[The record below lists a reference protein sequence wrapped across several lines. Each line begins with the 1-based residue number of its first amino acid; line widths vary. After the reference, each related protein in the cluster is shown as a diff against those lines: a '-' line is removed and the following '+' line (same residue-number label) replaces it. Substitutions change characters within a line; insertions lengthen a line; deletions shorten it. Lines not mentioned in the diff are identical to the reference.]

1 MFNWLYQIFNGTRN
15 IENSDNMGNVN
26 GNVIQGNVNGITDY
40 GSNEYQRLYNSA
52 MGQVLTNLYGN
63 TGTPIGNDRIQGN
76 TIPDNTK
83 YTNDISQ
90 MMNIQYHDTEEQ
102 IRANTD
108 TDLDYYIVYDTSGNP
123 IKYPSTK
130 IQGSINYYSP
140 GAYTFGSASYVPN
153 YEDSIYLS
161 KLTGLSTTKPIYD
174 MASMQ
179 KGFCKYYEAQ
189 PDKIEQVCNRLNKNG
204 CASTSCCVLLGGSK
218 CVAGNENGPKFK
230 TNYGDVF
237 VRNKDYYY
245 YQSKCYGN
253 CP

>member
-1 MFNWLYQIFNGTRN
+1 MFNWIYQIFNGTGN
-15 IENSDNMGNVN
+15 INMHENMKGNINYGNSYN
-26 GNVIQGNVNGITDY
+26 GNINGTIDYSNLPYTD
-40 GSNEYQRLYNSA
+40 ESA
-52 MGQVLTNLYGN
+52 
-63 TGTPIGNDRIQGN
+63 R
-76 TIPDNTK
+76 NTK

-90 MMNIQYHDTEEQ
+90 VMDIQYHDSEEQ
-102 IRANTD
+102 IRASTD
-108 TDLDYYIVYDTSGNP
+108 TNLDYYIVYDSSGNP

-130 IQGSINYYSP
+130 VQGSTNYYSP

-161 KLTGLSTTKPIYD
+161 KLTGLSTTTPIYD

-179 KGFCKYYEAQ
+179 KGFCKYYENQ

-237 VRNKDYYY
+237 VKNKDYYY
-245 YQSKCYGN
+245 HQEFVH
-253 CP
+253 PQHI